1 MRISNKIN
9 FAGAVLSLPMLTA
22 SLFAADVV
30 QPAATLPV
38 QGGKD
43 SPWRLSLGVSYRQF
57 GHVDTNTL
65 GLRNGSLPL
74 FPAGD
79 PNAGPL
85 GVQGYTPVM
94 FSSLALPGQFFTAN
108 EALAVGASSD
118 VDTSSS
124 FAPVLGVERR
134 LSIDDNRVIS
144 LVGNLQYH
152 HVQSSGSSTPNVSG
166 AQYFY
171 DNLTQTFLTV
181 SGATFPD
188 PVPGTLNTASVRSS
202 MEMDL
207 FQFDLGL
214 KAATNNANGNFDYY
228 IAAGPT
234 LAIASTDSSLTE
246 SASWT
251 NAASG
256 LSESYSQRHSDN
268 GISMAVG
275 VYGALG
281 VEYRVDK
288 NWSLGLEGR
297 YDAAFSKIG
306 NDLAKLDLNGPSLQL
321 KVIYA
326 F

>member
-1 MRISNKIN
+1 MRVSQKIIS
-9 FAGAVLSLPMLTA
+9 ACALLSLPMF
-22 SLFAADVV
+22 SQAADVV
-30 QPAATLPV
+30 QPAATIPS

-43 SPWRLSLGVSYRQF
+43 SPWRLSLGISYRHF
-57 GHVDTNTL
+57 GHVEANTL
-65 GLRNGSLPL
+65 SLRNGSLPL

-85 GVQGYTPVM
+85 GVQGYTPAM

-108 EALAVGASSD
+108 EAVAIGASD
-118 VDTSSS
+118 DADTGSS

-134 LSIDDNRVIS
+134 LSMDDNRVIS

-152 HVQSSGSSTPNVSG
+152 HVQSSGSSTPDVAGS
-166 AQYFY
+166 QYFY
-171 DNLTQTFLTV
+171 DNLSETFLTV

-188 PVPGTLNTASVRSS
+188 PVPGSLNTASVRSALD
-202 MEMDL
+202 MDL

-214 KAATNNANGNFDYY
+214 KVATNNANGNFDWYA
-228 IAAGPT
+228 AAGPT
-234 LAIASTDSSLTE
+234 LAIANSDSSLTE

-256 LSESYSQRHSDN
+256 LPESYSQRHSDC
-268 GISMAVG
+268 GMDVAIG

-281 VEYRVDK
+281 VEYRLNK

-297 YDAAFSKIG
+297 YDHAFEKIG
-306 NDLAKLDLNGPSLQL
+306 TDLAKLDLSGPSLML
-321 KVIYA
+321 KAIYA